1 MLKIGGFYDFQISF
15 RQNEKKK
22 QNNPQADITA
32 IFRSS
37 ETAPS
42 CPVNPA
48 NGGSP
53 IMENRLTRSAPV
65 VYGRVSARPDKD
77 VVAAKY
83 SP

>member
-32 IFRSS
+32 IFQKFGNSAKLPRK
-37 ETAPS
+37 PGQRRQ
-42 CPVNPA
+42 PY
-48 NGGSP
+48 
-53 IMENRLTRSAPV
+53 LTRSAPV